1 MTRRRIS
8 GQKASDA
15 QERNQHAIAKSPEL
29 RASVQQ
35 ESQATVD
42 SNHPDAASAAAT
54 PERELTGV
62 TLAQEERIR
71 ARERELDVM
80 TERARMSDQ
89 TGRERRTREHVVEQ
103 CRAIQSTPDPRPE
116 LDRETLGSV
125 NQHAHRIAND
135 IQGGATR
142 AALSRRLAER
152 VANGCE
158 LVDAVL
164 ELADEA
170 REDTGV
176 IVPIGEVPDVNRGTI
191 SVEGEIVQLWEPGH
205 PAIQDVGLIA
215 DESGQIKFTTW
226 TKSRCCAVR
235 EGDRVRFRAAATNWY
250 QGWCSLALTGDSR
263 VEFPNQEAWWTR

>member
-1 MTRRRIS
+1 MTGKRIS
-8 GQKASDA
+8 GRKGSGA
-15 QERNQHAIAKSPEL
+15 QQRNQNAVETPEL

-42 SNHPDAASAAAT
+42 SNQPDAGSAAAT
-54 PERELTGV
+54 TQRELEGV
-62 TLAQEERIR
+62 TLAQGERIR
-71 ARERELDVM
+71 ARERELETM

-89 TGRERRTREHVVEQ
+89 TGRAERPRDHVVEQ
-103 CRAIQSTPDPRPE
+103 CRVVQSTPDPRPE

-135 IQGGATR
+135 IHGGATR
-142 AALSRRLAER
+142 AALSRRLAEQ
-152 VANGCE
+152 VASGCE

-170 REDTGV
+170 REDAGV
-176 IVPIGEVPDVNRGTI
+176 IVPVGEVPDVDRKTV

-215 DESGQIKFTTW
+215 DDSGQIKFTTW
-226 TKSRCCAVR
+226 TKSRCCAVQ
-235 EGDRVRFRAAATNWY
+235 EGEQVRFRAAATNWY
-250 QGWCSLALTGDSR
+250 QERCSIAMTGDSR
-263 VEFPNQEAWWTR
+263 VEFPEREAWWR

>member
-1 MTRRRIS
+1 MARRRIS

-15 QERNQHAIAKSPEL
+15 QERNQNAVETPDL
-29 RASVQQ
+29 RPSVQQ
-35 ESQATVD
+35 ESQAKVD
-42 SNHPDAASAAAT
+42 SNHPDAGSAAT
-54 PERELTGV
+54 KVERELEGV

-89 TGRERRTREHVVEQ
+89 AGRERRTRKRVVEQ

-116 LDRETLGSV
+116 LDRETLGTV

-152 VANGCE
+152 VANGCR

-170 REDTGV
+170 KEDAGA
-176 IVPIGEVPDVNRGTI
+176 IVPIGEVPDVSRQAI

-226 TKSRCCAVR
+226 TKGRCRSVA
-235 EGDRVRFRAAATNWY
+235 EGEQVRFRAAAKNWY
-250 QGWCSLALTGDSR
+250 QGRCSLALTGDSR
-263 VEFPNQEAWWTR
+263 VEFPNREAWWTR